1 MRGLAAPLT
10 KLIIF
15 IVVTILATGL
25 LAASIA
31 NLGGGGGTKF
41 NAVFSDV
48 TSLNEGDEVRIAG
61 VRVGQV
67 EKIAIVNDN
76 QAEVE
81 FSVSDRDW
89 LPASSIA
96 TIRFRNLVGQRY
108 ISLAQG
114 EGSQGKKLNA
124 GDTLPLDQTRPAVNL
139 TTLFNGFKPLFT
151 TLSAE
156 DVNKLSYQ
164 IIQVFQGESGTIG
177 ELVRNTASLTNTV
190 ADKDAVIG
198 AVIKNLN
205 DVLATVNANDKN
217 LDSLIINT
225 QQLVTG
231 LANERGVVGSAV
243 TSLAGLTDATA
254 DLLEPTRPSI
264 QGSITALNTLATTLN
279 RRSDD
284 VNSVLSTLPV
294 KLEKLARV
302 ASYGSW
308 FQFYLCGI
316 DIIAGPGQSAT
327 LNLPTGL
334 PTVNMPIY
342 TNAAKRCTQDGMKEL
357 QGR

>member
-1 MRGLAAPLT
+1 MRGLTAPLV

-15 IVVTILATGL
+15 AVVTIIATAL

-41 NAVFSDV
+41 NAIFSDV
-48 TSLNEGDEVRIAG
+48 TSLNEGDDVRIAG

-67 EKIAIVNDN
+67 ESIEIVNDS
-76 QAEVE
+76 QAKVG
-81 FSVSDRDW
+81 FSVADRDW
-89 LPASSIA
+89 LPGSSTA

-108 ISLAQG
+108 IALEQGDGEQG
-114 EGSQGKKLNA
+114 EKLEE
-124 GDTLPLDQTRPAVNL
+124 GETIPIERTQPAVNL
-139 TTLFNGFKPLFT
+139 TTLFNGFRPLFQ

-156 DVNKLSYQ
+156 DVNKLSFQ
-164 IIQVFQGESGTIG
+164 IIQVFQGQSGTIDD
-177 ELVRNTASLTNTV
+177 LVRNTASLTNTL

-198 AVIKNLN
+198 SVIDNLN
-205 DVLATVNANDKN
+205 SVLATVNERDDN
-217 LDSLIINT
+217 LDSLITNT

-231 LANERGVVGSAV
+231 LSNERGTIGSAV
-243 TSLAGLTDATA
+243 ESLAGLTDATS

-264 QGSITALNTLATTLN
+264 QGSISALNEVAGTLN
-279 RRSDD
+279 RHGEEVDA
-284 VNSVLSTLPV
+284 VLETLPV
-294 KLEKLARV
+294 KLERLGRA

-316 DIIAGPGQSAT
+316 DVLAGPGTSPY

-334 PTVNMPIY
+334 PTVNQPLY
-342 TNAAKRCTQDGMKEL
+342 TNSAKRCTQEGMQEL
-357 QGR
+357 QQR

>member
-15 IVVTILATGL
+15 VVVTVLATGL

-76 QAEVE
+76 QAEVQ

-108 ISLAQG
+108 ISLSQG
-114 EGSQGKKLNA
+114 EGSQGKKITG
-124 GDTLPLDQTRPAVNL
+124 GDTLPLSQTRPAVNL

-151 TLSAE
+151 TLSAD

-164 IIQVFQGESGTIG
+164 IIQVFQGESGTIS

-205 DVLATVNANDKN
+205 DVLDTVNANDKN
-217 LDSLIINT
+217 LDSLIVNT
-225 QQLVTG
+225 PD
-231 LANERGVVGSAV
+231 RKSVV
-243 TSLAGLTDATA
+243 
-254 DLLEPTRPSI
+254 
-264 QGSITALNTLATTLN
+264 
-279 RRSDD
+279 
-284 VNSVLSTLPV
+284 
-294 KLEKLARV
+294 
-302 ASYGSW
+302 
-308 FQFYLCGI
+308 
-316 DIIAGPGQSAT
+316 
-327 LNLPTGL
+327 
-334 PTVNMPIY
+334 
-342 TNAAKRCTQDGMKEL
+342 
-357 QGR
+357 

>member
-1 MRGLAAPLT
+1 MRGLAAPLI
-10 KLIIF
+10 KLTAF
-15 IVVTILATGL
+15 VVITILATGL

-41 NAVFSDV
+41 KAVFSDV
-48 TSLNEGDEVRIAG
+48 TSLNQGDEVRIAG

-67 EKIAIVNDN
+67 EKISIVNDN

-108 ISLAQG
+108 IALTQG
-114 EGSQGKKLNA
+114 EGSQGRKLNG

-151 TLSAE
+151 TLSAD

-177 ELVRNTASLTNTV
+177 ELVRNTASLTNTI
-190 ADKDAVIG
+190 ADKDVVIG
-198 AVIKNLN
+198 HVIDNLN
-205 DVLATVNANDKN
+205 DVLATVNANDEN
-217 LDSLIINT
+217 LDSLIVNT
-225 QQLVTG
+225 QQLVSG
-231 LANERGVVGSAV
+231 LAADRGVVGSAV
-243 TSLAGLTDATA
+243 TSLAGLTNATA

-264 QGSITALNTLATTLN
+264 QGSITALDTLATTLN

-284 VNSVLSTLPV
+284 VNAVLATLPV
-294 KLEKLARV
+294 KLDKLTRV

-316 DIIAGPGQSAT
+316 DIVAGPGQSSA

-334 PTVNMPIY
+334 PTVNQPIY
-342 TNAAKRCTQDGMKEL
+342 TNAAKRCTQDGMREL